1 MRRVVPSVIL
11 LGLLTGCMPFGPT
24 SSLLDDV
31 RDIDGGECIKN
42 GLDQQLDLTNV
53 VPCTEPHVWEIVGV
67 VPLPGEEYADFDRM
81 VDDDGLLVADVFEM
95 GLRACVPL
103 VSEWSGLADTVGA
116 VEPFASPDVMLWPA
130 FGGNLVV
137 STTPEMTWGSY
148 RALVCA
154 IEWADADGL
163 LQPQTSAD
171 SEPAITRLVS
181 GTMAGVLRQ
190 CVLYT
195 PKGYEPAPDCDLDPH
210 SIEHLFTFDVAAV
223 LGRDWVDA
231 VDLKNITE
239 KEWAAL
245 DEVCGAA
252 TSAVFGVGPRED
264 VQIIADIPPEHWG
277 IGPLGADH
285 HSALCGAVPS
295 DPSMLLVGQV
305 WSLRSR
311 PAGLVPGTGTVPVP
325 V

>member
-116 VEPFASPDVMLWPA
+116 ATTCGLECGSSP
-130 FGGNLVV
+130 
-137 STTPEMTWGSY
+137 STC
-148 RALVCA
+148 RAPPR
-154 IEWADADGL
+154 G
-163 LQPQTSAD
+163 
-171 SEPAITRLVS
+171 
-181 GTMAGVLRQ
+181 
-190 CVLYT
+190 
-195 PKGYEPAPDCDLDPH
+195 
-210 SIEHLFTFDVAAV
+210 
-223 LGRDWVDA
+223 
-231 VDLKNITE
+231 
-239 KEWAAL
+239 
-245 DEVCGAA
+245 
-252 TSAVFGVGPRED
+252 GPRN
-264 VQIIADIPPEHWG
+264 H
-277 IGPLGADH
+277 PLDT
-285 HSALCGAVPS
+285 LF
-295 DPSMLLVGQV
+295 
-305 WSLRSR
+305 SR
-311 PAGLVPGTGTVPVP
+311 WCNSRNTFR
-325 V
+325 